1 MKRFAQAFYCKFSK
15 CRKKPR
21 TKKNDSVCEVTGRL
35 KMLMINVF
43 ICVSDPETLN
53 ESTQVVP

>member
-1 MKRFAQAFYCKFSK
+1 MTQFVRWQ
-15 CRKKPR
+15 
-21 TKKNDSVCEVTGRL
+21 GRL

-43 ICVSDPETLN
+43 ICVSDPESETETLN

>member
-1 MKRFAQAFYCKFSK
+1 MNK
-15 CRKKPR
+15 
-21 TKKNDSVCEVTGRL
+21 KKNDSVCEVTGRL